1 MNARI
6 LLVED
11 DTFLRKAAD
20 AMLRRHG
27 FEVHLASD
35 GQEGLDAARAQ
46 LPDLVLL
53 DLIMPKVQ
61 GFEVL
66 AQLKADPSTAGIP
79 VVILSNLGQELDVQ
93 RAMAAGAA
101 AYFVKAN
108 TSLSTLVDQV
118 RLVLAGKAA

>member
-1 MNARI
+1 MSGRI

-11 DTFLRKAAD
+11 DNFLRKAAD

-27 FEVHLASD
+27 FEVLLAAD
-35 GQEGLDAARAQ
+35 GQEGLDTARAQ

-53 DLIMPKVQ
+53 DLIMPKIQ

-66 AQLKADPSTAGIP
+66 AQLKADAATAGIP
-79 VVILSNLGQELDVQ
+79 VVILSNLGQEQDVQ
-93 RAMAAGAA
+93 RAMAAGAS

-108 TSLSTLVDQV
+108 TALSTLVDQV